1 MKTLSLLLLSIT
13 ILSTNMTMSQ
23 SISIIPEPQSMVL
36 KAGQF
41 KITSSTKV
49 ILGAGN
55 STEQFIADQ
64 LNDELSARKGNILKI
79 SEEKGVRKLSTNYIF
94 IGKPGTDLAK
104 KFLKERNGSL
114 KPEMKAEGYF
124 LDVDAK
130 GAVIIAETEQGLYYG
145 MMSLLQLVRFE
156 GRSVLVPALTIHD
169 YPMQKMRGITDDIS
183 RGQISTVENF
193 KKVIKFCARHK
204 MNVYSPYI
212 EDVFLFKN
220 HTVLGK
226 DRGALSAK
234 EWKEL
239 DTFAKKHFV
248 EMIPIFETLGH
259 WENYL
264 IHSDYM
270 KYGEFPGAHTV
281 NVSDE
286 KVYALLDEMIGEMAS
301 AFSSPYF
308 HMAADESW
316 DVGLGVNKDRVK
328 QSDLATVHAEHY
340 KRIFAIIK
348 KHGKK
353 PVMYGDI
360 ILNHPDIL
368 QKIPQDVIIVDW
380 QYGARF
386 EYPSPEVF
394 KNAGFPFVVSPA
406 VWNFT
411 GPFPNYL
418 NTFLN
423 IYYLNLDGYRN
434 GSLGMFCSNWNDF
447 GGEALRELNYYG
459 YAWTAECAWNPETA
473 DNEKFDGKFFN
484 TFFDARQND
493 LRAVYSILSNP
504 ANQFHWY
511 EIWRHPMLPNRDDM
525 IWEKRLPLI
534 QRMQSIN
541 STMPFVQNVLD
552 DAQKDLRVNADHLK
566 YLQFIARLNLWFAQ
580 KVEAQEKIKLL
591 VKDSLITAD
600 EKKSRIV
607 SMSDHVIAALM
618 DVKQEFEKVWHTANQ
633 THSIDRLLQRYDRQA
648 AYWKEISALA
658 AEGNFDFDP
667 QLKSKWIY
675 HPKANPGVKDS
686 AQVQKAYFRTMFDL
700 QKKAIVSAKIQ
711 LLGDTWTKL
720 YVNGSLAGEVM
731 ARRSLSLLVES
742 QRAKIYDI
750 TPFIKDSVLV
760 LAAESQNFQENG
772 SAGVNLIGEIVYVDG
787 TKEIIMTDDSW
798 LVSDSLETD
807 WNTVNFFPKNWL
819 IASPK
824 KFGLPIVAPNL
835 STGRTSW
842 FER

>member
-1 MKTLSLLLLSIT
+1 MKTLSLLFLSIT
-13 ILSTNMTMSQ
+13 ILATHTTMSQ
-23 SISIIPEPQSMVL
+23 TVTIIPEPQSVIM
-36 KAGQF
+36 KSGQF
-41 KITSSTKV
+41 KITSSTKIV
-49 ILGAGN
+49 LGAGN
-55 STEQFIADQ
+55 STQQFIADQ
-64 LNDELSARKGNILKI
+64 LNDELSARKEGILKI
-79 SEEKGVRKLSTNYIF
+79 SEEKEIRKLTTNYIF
-94 IGKPGTDLAK
+94 IGTPKTELAK
-104 KFLKERNGSL
+104 KFLKERNGNL
-114 KPEMKAEGYF
+114 KPELKAEGYF
-124 LDVDAK
+124 LDVDPK
-130 GAVIIAETEQGLYYG
+130 GVVVIAETEQGLYYG
-145 MMSLLQLVRFE
+145 MMSLLQLLRFE
-156 GRSVLVPALTIHD
+156 GRSITVPVLTIHD
-169 YPMQKMRGITDDIS
+169 FPMQKMRGITDDIS

-193 KKVIKFCARHK
+193 KKIIKFCARHK

-220 HTVLGK
+220 HAVLGK

-234 EWKEL
+234 EWKEI
-239 DTFAKKHFV
+239 DNFARKHFV

-264 IHSDYM
+264 IHPDYV

-286 KVYALLDEMIGEMAS
+286 NVYALLDEMIGEMAS

-386 EYPSPEVF
+386 DYTSPEVF

-434 GSLGMFCSNWNDF
+434 GSLGLFCSNWNDF

-473 DNEKFDGKFFN
+473 DNTQFDEKFFN
-484 TFFDARQND
+484 TFFDDRQND

-541 STMPFVQNVLD
+541 STMPFVLEVLD
-552 DAQKDLRVNADHLK
+552 EAKKEVAVNNDHLQ
-566 YLQFIARLNLWFAQ
+566 YLEFIARLNLWFAA

-591 VKDSLITAD
+591 AKDTIIAPQIKSERIIAMSNSVVDELMSVK
-600 EKKSRIV
+600 K
-607 SMSDHVIAALM
+607 
-618 DVKQEFEKVWHTANQ
+618 EFEKVWHVANQ
-633 THSIDRLLQRYDRQA
+633 APSIDRLLQRYDRQA
-648 AYWKEISALA
+648 SYWKEIAALA

-675 HPKANPGVKDS
+675 HPKGNPGTKDS
-686 AQVQKAYFRTMFDL
+686 VQVQKAYFRTVFDL
-700 QKKAIVSAKIQ
+700 QKKAIASARIQ

-720 YVNGSLAGEVM
+720 YVNGSPAGEVM

-742 QRAKIYDI
+742 QRAKIYDVAPI
-750 TPFIKDSVLV
+750 LNDTVMV
-760 LAAESQNFQENG
+760 LAVESQNFQENG
-772 SAGVNLIGEIVYVDG
+772 SAGVNLYGEIVYIDG

-807 WNTVNFFPKNWL
+807 WNTVNFFPKNWM

-824 KFGLPIVAPNL
+824 RFGLPIVAPNL